1 MPSWLSAM
9 RFVGIGAYVWV
20 SILLGVY
27 VGSVLDRRLDTQPLF
42 TLLGLALGLAVA
54 VVGVYRMLV
63 AIIKEWQD
71 NDKRS

>member
-9 RFVGIGAYVWV
+9 RFVGVGAYVGV

-27 VGSVLDRRLDTQPLF
+27 VGSLLDRRFDTQPLF

>member
-9 RFVGIGAYVWV
+9 RFVGIGAYIGV

-27 VGSVLDRRLDTQPLF
+27 VGSLLDRRLDTQPLL

-71 NDKRS
+71 NDSKG

>member
-9 RFVGIGAYVWV
+9 RFVGIGAYVGV

-27 VGSVLDRRLDTQPLF
+27 VGSLLDWRFDTQPLF
-42 TLLGLALGLAVA
+42 TLLGLALGLVVA